1 MKKLIKP
8 FLSLMA
14 MVLVATS
21 CSESDDQKVDPEVG
35 ASAQLVVKFDNPATR
50 SSGTASTDEDVI
62 TSGTILVFRSG
73 SGILDGRANFTSI
86 AAPTT
91 VGITAGTRDVYV
103 VANATGTDF
112 GAVQNVADL
121 KNMTAKYAYASIN
134 QTGANLPMS
143 GVALNQ
149 NATAATVANPTAVT
163 VAMEYMV
170 SKVTIEWELSTTN
183 TDIDGLTITDAYLLN
198 VPVVS
203 DCFDF
208 SPDDLTS
215 YSTGYQY
222 GRASIT
228 GFSGSYLPASPA
240 YTNVRNADLDLTPVA
255 SGGNFFYIF
264 ENKITAS
271 PTIVVVEGDLLDPHT
286 NITTTY
292 FYPIVINGT
301 QNTSGGDGTASVVRG
316 KYYTVKA
323 TINGL
328 GNTDPYEP
336 ILPAAMNVTITAPAW
351 TPALIEQTFN

>member
-1 MKKLIKP
+1 MRKLIKST
-8 FLSLMA
+8 LSLMA
-14 MVLVATS
+14 IALLATS
-21 CSESDDQKVDPEVG
+21 CSESDDQKIDPEAG
-35 ASAQLVVKFDNPATR
+35 TNAQMVVKFNNPTTR
-50 SSGTASTDEDVI
+50 SSGTATDEDVI

-73 SGILDGRANFTSI
+73 SGILDGKANFTSI
-86 AAPTT
+86 AAPIT

-112 GAVQNVADL
+112 SAVQNVSEL
-121 KNMTAKYAYASIN
+121 KNLTAKYAYSSID
-134 QTGANLPMS
+134 QTGASLPMS

-149 NATAATVANPTAVT
+149 NATAATVGSPTAVT
-163 VAMEYMV
+163 VTMEYMV

-203 DCFDF
+203 DCFAF
-208 SPDDLTS
+208 SPDDLAS

-222 GRASIT
+222 GRASI
-228 GFSGSYLPASPA
+228 GSFSGTYLPASPT

-271 PTIVVVEGDLLDPHT
+271 PTIVVVEGDLLDSNT
-286 NITTTY
+286 NLTTTY

-316 KYYTVKA
+316 KHYTVKA

-328 GNTDPYEP
+328 GGTDPYEP
-336 ILPAAMNVTITAPAW
+336 ITPAAMNVTITAPVW
-351 TPALIEQTFN
+351 TPALINQTFN